1 MIFQYF
7 CRFCTFIEK
16 SDQISKDQM
25 FWEKED
31 VIKDALVK
39 RFLVNGFVTSPLLM
53 EILYNGYK
61 SINANHPTAEF
72 VRIKENRFGL
82 VGEIPSLFNRVVGI
96 EYKPIKVNTPTEE
109 DYESIVKEWGCRGCR
124 IVEIFVLDYLFRYH
138 I

>member
-1 MIFQYF
+1 
-7 CRFCTFIEK
+7 
-16 SDQISKDQM
+16 M

-61 SINANHPTAEF
+61 SINANHATTEF

-109 DYESIVKEWGCRGCR
+109 DYESIVKEWGCR
-124 IVEIFVLDYLFRYH
+124 IVEIFFLDYIFRYH